1 MEMVTAYPAVK
12 DISGSTKP
20 IKMFECVGHN
30 QKCVG
35 SRLRN
40 L

>member
-12 DISGSTKP
+12 DIYGSTKP
-20 IKMFECVGHN
+20 IKIFECVGHN